1 MLSCTFPLL
10 TCAVVTQHLL
20 LAGCAGTRL
29 LSLFQR
35 SWLGAPGA
43 PPRLLVL
50 VFRWGCC
57 CLPHTLKQGSHWL
70 RRSRCEAQSWTPSQ
84 PSLQAPKCSVFPA
97 RSQSSLT
104 QCQLHEMRSPS
115 ECSVSGWLGART
127 QNHRFHLFTSFL
139 PFYPVSTPFPSRTFS
154 GATVLLLPQGAS
166 PSSSVG

>member
-1 MLSCTFPLL
+1 M
-10 TCAVVTQHLL
+10 VTQHLL
-20 LAGCAGTRL
+20 LAGCARTRL

-84 PSLQAPKCSVFPA
+84 PSLQAPECSVFPA

-127 QNHRFHLFTSFL
+127 QNHCFHLFTSFL
-139 PFYPVSTPFPSRTFS
+139 PFYPVSTFLPHFHPVSFPNLQRRR
-154 GATVLLLPQGAS
+154 GAAAPTGSISEQQRWVK
-166 PSSSVG
+166 